1 MSMWI
6 HCYRYLKNKNMK
18 DFLLQDK
25 SRQKEAKYKNYFLP
39 IYDNSSDLYLEAVT
53 VEILWPFWS
62 DITWLNCK
70 LRFGFVRSYSKG
82 NIQ

>member
-1 MSMWI
+1 
-6 HCYRYLKNKNMK
+6 MK

-53 VEILWPFWS
+53 VEIL
-62 DITWLNCK
+62 
-70 LRFGFVRSYSKG
+70 
-82 NIQ
+82 